1 MKMDQWMNGG
11 FFTGINYWGSE
22 SAINM
27 WSDFNPASIEK
38 DFQLL
43 QGAGITVL
51 RVFPLWPVF
60 QPLHALY
67 DGEGVREYTFGEN
80 PLPDTE
86 AGRAG
91 VSEEACE
98 NFRVFCRL
106 AERYGMRLLVSL
118 ITGWMSGRTYNPPAF
133 DGKDLLGDP
142 AVLKWQLRFVKYF
155 VSRFKEE
162 KTIIGWDLGNE
173 TNCLPKQEDRRPDTF
188 YVWASLIAD
197 AVKACDRTR
206 PVCSGLDSS
215 VSVERGQANLK
226 SIGEM
231 CDIHTTHP
239 YNIFSTPSDPL
250 NTMKPILDLPFQCRI
265 GEDISGIP
273 TFVQEFGSIGYL
285 NCSRKTEADFYRA
298 ALLACL
304 AHGTHGAMWW
314 CAFDQGHFTYAP
326 YRWNT
331 IGSEYGFFDKE
342 LREKPLAEENRRFR
356 KLLSLLPGGKLPEH
370 AVNGLI
376 LVPREED
383 ASDKELLRA
392 SYILAKQANL
402 DMGFHYIADPIP
414 DSPLYLIPCIRH
426 NQGIPK
432 IRLEELLSKVREG
445 AVLYLC
451 ADTGLLRQI
460 PEMTGVEI
468 AYRER
473 VDAEKTMRM
482 GEEEL
487 PIRTAYFYRP
497 ESADAQILAV
507 DEDGEGVFFRR
518 RYGKGSVF
526 FLTLP
531 LETYLAGKAGAFYRE
546 DQPRY
551 DLIYREAARAAGV
564 RRVCDSDSP
573 FVRLTEHWID
583 DHSLYVVAINYQN
596 KRETARIT
604 VAEGYEVSVAAGG
617 DAFPAGERRSRM
629 EAGKAAL
636 TRRSSC
642 FGGNIRG

>member
-1 MKMDQWMNGG
+1 MDQWINER

-38 DFQLL
+38 DFQLM
-43 QGAGITVL
+43 QNAGITIL

-67 DGEGVREYTFGEN
+67 DWGSIREYTFGES

-98 NFRVFCRL
+98 NFHVFCCL
-106 AERYGMRLLVSL
+106 AEKYGMRLLVSL

-133 DGKDLLGDP
+133 DGRDMLGDP
-142 AVLKWQLRFVKYF
+142 AVIKWQLRFVKYF
-155 VSRFKEE
+155 VSRFKDE
-162 KTIIGWDLGNE
+162 KAIVGWDLGNE
-173 TNCLPKQEDRRPDTF
+173 TTCMPKGENWQHDTF

-197 AVKACDRTR
+197 AVKTCDPTR

-215 VSVERGQANLK
+215 TSVEKGHASLK
-226 SIGEM
+226 TIGEM

-239 YNIFSTPSDPL
+239 YNIFSTTSDPI
-250 NTMKPILDLPFQCRI
+250 NTMKPILDLPFLCRM
-265 GEDISGIP
+265 GEDIARIP
-273 TFVQEFGSIGYL
+273 TFVQEFGSIGYM

-304 AHGTHGAMWW
+304 THGTHGVMWW

-331 IGSEYGFFDKE
+331 IGSEYGFFDRG
-342 LREKPLAEENRRFR
+342 LQEKPLVEENRRFQ
-356 KLLSLLPGGKLPEH
+356 KLLSLLPNGKLPQH
-370 AVNGLI
+370 SVNGLI
-376 LVPREED
+376 LIPREEES
-383 ASDKELLRA
+383 SDKDLLRA
-392 SYILAKQANL
+392 CYILAKQANL

-414 DSPLYLIPCIRH
+414 DSPLYFIPCTRH
-426 NQGIPK
+426 NQSIPK
-432 IRLEELLSKVREG
+432 IRLNELLEKVNKG

-451 ADTGLLRQI
+451 ADSELLRQI

-473 VDAEKTMRM
+473 IDREKSMRILDR
-482 GEEEL
+482 EL
-487 PIRTAYFYRP
+487 PVQTAYFYKP
-497 ESADAQILAV
+497 ERIDAEVIAV
-507 DEDGEGVFFRR
+507 DENGEGVFFKH
-518 RYGKGSVF
+518 RYGKGTVF

-531 LETYLAGKAGAFYRE
+531 LESCVADRNGVFSRE
-546 DQPRY
+546 KQPRY
-551 DLIYREAARAAGV
+551 DLIYREVAKAAGV
-564 RRVCDSDSP
+564 ERVCDSDNP
-573 FVRLTEHWID
+573 FIRLTEHWID
-583 DHSLYVVAINYQN
+583 DQSLYVAAINYHN
-596 KRETARIT
+596 KKGMARIN
-604 VAEGYEVSVAAGG
+604 VAQGYRVSVI
-617 DAFPAGERRSRM
+617 FGEGIKEGRVSLR
-629 EAGKAAL
+629 ENDGAIWKL
-636 TRRSSC
+636 EKQC
-642 FGGNIRG
+642 